1 MRPTSRCAGEVLG
14 RAETYLF
21 AVSLIQAFK
30 LRPVGGA
37 RPDLGYKPGVN
48 MYPKD
53 FSVTIQPRY

>member
-1 MRPTSRCAGEVLG
+1 MNVNRCAGEVLG
-14 RAETYLF
+14 RAETYLL

-30 LRPVGGA
+30 FSAVDDA
-37 RPDLGYKPGVN
+37 RPDLGYRPGVN